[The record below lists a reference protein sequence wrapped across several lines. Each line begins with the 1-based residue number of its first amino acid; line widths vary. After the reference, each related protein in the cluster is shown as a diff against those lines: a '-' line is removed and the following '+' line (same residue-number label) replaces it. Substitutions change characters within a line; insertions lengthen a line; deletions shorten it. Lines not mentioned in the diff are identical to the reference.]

1 MALLLAAFTN
11 HSGND
16 SGPALFPGGTTRHG
30 GTAFENQLRA
40 EERMKKM
47 WIRNK

>member
-1 MALLLAAFTN
+1 MALLLAAFTY

-30 GTAFENQLRA
+30 GAAFENQINYELRN
-40 EERMKKM
+40 E
-47 WIRNK
+47 